1 MIWGILI
8 HSKGR
13 RLKKPYL
20 DFLQDRLLPPNS
32 SDVMK
37 IQRKSL
43 RFFVDDGILFRR
55 GFNQVPLRYIASD
68 EVAKVLQE
76 VHVGDC
82 G

>member
-1 MIWGILI
+1 M
-8 HSKGR
+8 
-13 RLKKPYL
+13 
-20 DFLQDRLLPPNS
+20 PPNS
-32 SDVMK
+32 PDVMK